1 MAGTAEKIV
10 SPGVFTQENDLS
22 FLPEGIAQI
31 GAAIIGPTVKGP
43 AFVPTLVTSYTDFTD
58 KFGYPDGK
66 SYVPYTVRNYMKHS
80 GRCTVVRVA
89 GIEGYSAD
97 TLNITY
103 KIASGSLSG
112 STYLAA
118 VVANGY
124 NSQIS
129 MSQWTISAP
138 AIAGD
143 PFSFELSSSHE
154 LELKYTC
161 SLDPDSDSYVSY
173 ILGTAPDSGSTRN
186 IYAYLVDNNE
196 IATQQILSASAA
208 GSSSWAE
215 ITASVLTNGINL
227 TGTSA
232 VPAYTEPETPAIL
245 SQLSTELFKFVH
257 FNAGASDVYIS
268 IDNIKFSG
276 EIGGTTYGSFNV
288 LVREVGDTDLK
299 PVILETF
306 SNCNLNSVSPDFIAR
321 KIGDQRRWVADD
333 ADGNPKVYVSG
344 DFTNKSKYVRVEMGD
359 SYGATEVPYG
369 FGEYYTPI
377 VNESRFTLSH
387 RTIQKTDEADNNVIT
402 PATSSFNFKYYL
414 GFDFSD
420 SDNDFVLKP
429 IPGTV
434 PVSLGTNTSFLLSD
448 AYMQASAV
456 SGSATTVAIPWTT
469 AAPSKSRK
477 FSVALQGGFDGFDPV
492 ISKNVGSAITATN
505 VMGLNCSTPVSLGT
519 LAYRKAIDTVANP
532 DEFDINMLVL
542 PGILNVYHGSVIT
555 YANDM
560 AEGRGDTFFF
570 FDPVGL
576 EGSVADAIDAVTGI
590 DSNYSA
596 TYYPWIKM
604 YDNDNTKYM
613 WVPPTVVIAAVMAFN
628 DKVGAPWYAPA
639 GLNRGGISEAVQVY
653 TRLTQAERDDLYD
666 GRVNPIVTFINQGIV
681 TWGQKTLQV
690 KASALDRINVRRL
703 LIELKKYIASATKYL
718 VFEQNTVQT
727 RTRFINI
734 VTPYLDSVQQK
745 QGLYTFKVVMDET
758 NNTPDVIDRNMMV
771 GAIWLQPTK
780 TAEMIKID
788 FNITPTGATFGA

>member
-1 MAGTAEKIV
+1 MAGTAEKLV

-22 FLPEGIAQI
+22 FLPQGIAQI

-43 AFVPTLVTSYTDFTD
+43 AFVPTLVQSYTDFTD

-66 SYVPYTVRNYMKHS
+66 SYVPYTVRNYLKHS
-80 GRCTVVRVA
+80 GRATVVRVA

-97 TLNITY
+97 TLDITFTPG
-103 KIASGSLSG
+103 SGSLAGTSK
-112 STYLAA
+112 LAA
-118 VVANGY
+118 VIANGY
-124 NSQIS
+124 DSTMT
-129 MSQWTISAP
+129 MSQWV
-138 AIAGD
+138 IAAGGIPSD
-143 PFSFELSSSHE
+143 PFAFTLSSSNGE
-154 LELKYTC
+154 GSYSC
-161 SLDPDSDSYVSY
+161 SLDPDSNSYVSY
-173 ILGTAPDSGSTRN
+173 VLGTAPDSGSTRS
-186 IYAYLVDNNE
+186 IYAYAVDNNNIVAQE
-196 IATQQILSASAA
+196 IISASAVA
-208 GSSSWAE
+208 SSSWAV
-215 ITASVLTNGINL
+215 ITASVKTDGLAL
-227 TGTSA
+227 TGTA
-232 VPAYTEPETPAIL
+232 AAPAYTEAETPYIL
-245 SQLSTELFKFVH
+245 SQLSTSLFKFVH

-288 LVREVGDTDLK
+288 LVRLVGDTDLK
-299 PVILETF
+299 PQIVETF
-306 SNCNLNSVSPDFIAR
+306 GGCNLDPDSPNFIAR
-321 KIGDQRRWVADD
+321 KIGDQKRWVADD
-333 ADGNPKVYVSG
+333 ADGNPKVYVDG
-344 DFTNKSKYVRVEMGD
+344 DFTNKSKYVRVELYEA
-359 SYGATEVPYG
+359 YGATEVPYG
-369 FGEYYTPI
+369 FGGYYTP
-377 VNESRFTLSH
+377 VDGESLFTLTH
-387 RTIQKTDEADNNVIT
+387 RTIQKTDEADT
-402 PATSSFNFKYYL
+402 GAPATSSFNFKYYL

-420 SDNDFVLKP
+420 TDNNFVLKP
-429 IPGTV
+429 IPGAT
-434 PVSLGTNTSFLLSD
+434 PVSLGTSTSFLLTD
-448 AYMQASAV
+448 AQMQ
-456 SGSATTVAIPWTT
+456 SGSGANTDSIAWTT
-469 AAPSKSRK
+469 SAPAKSRR
-477 FSVALQGGFDGFDPV
+477 FSVALQGGYDGFDPV
-492 ISKNVGSAITATN
+492 IPKNVGSGITAAN
-505 VMGLNCSTPVSLGT
+505 VMGLNCSSPVALGT

-542 PGILNVYHGSVIT
+542 PGILNIYHGSVIT

-576 EGSVADAIDAVTGI
+576 EASVADAIDAVTGI

-596 TYYPWIKM
+596 TYYPWVKM
-604 YDNDNTKYM
+604 YDNDNTKYL

-628 DKVGAPWYAPA
+628 DKVAAPWYAPA
-639 GLNRGGISEAVQVY
+639 GLNRGGISEATQVY
-653 TRLTQAERDDLYD
+653 TRLTQAERDNLYE